1 MWSIHTIEYYHL
13 QQRGWTRN
21 GNTESIKSDREGEIL
36 YDIPYVESKENDSNE
51 LTYKTERDSQI

>member
-1 MWSIHTIEYYHL
+1 M